1 MKDEPKLLFIYNS
14 RAGKEKIRTQ
24 LLDLIQIFSEAGY
37 EVVACPTKSAGYA
50 TQAVKE
56 RDTDCALVVCAGGD
70 GTLDEVVCGMMQS
83 EQLTPI
89 GYIPGG
95 TTNDFAT
102 SLQIPAVMTEAA
114 KVAVYGDAF
123 SCDVGKMNGDY
134 FVYTAAFGLFTEVSY
149 ETKQDIKNILGHT
162 AYLLEGVKRLGD
174 VKSYRVRVSYDNL
187 TIEDDFIFGMITNS
201 KSIGGFKEITGKNV
215 DLADGLFEVTLIR
228 MPQNPIEL
236 SSIIA
241 ALLNRDL
248 VSDMMY
254 CFKTGRLIVETEI
267 PLKWTRDGE
276 YGGTHTRVEI
286 ENCHKRM
293 VIKIP

>member
-1 MKDEPKLLFIYNS
+1 MKGDSKLLFIYNP
-14 RAGKEKIRTQ
+14 RAGKERIKVQ
-24 LLDLIQIFSEAGY
+24 LADMIQIFAEAGY
-37 EVVACPTKSAGYA
+37 EVTACPTKHAGYA
-50 TQAVKE
+50 TQAVIE
-56 RDTDCALVVCAGGD
+56 RDSAYELVVCAGGD

-83 EQLTPI
+83 DKKTTI
-89 GYIPGG
+89 GYLPAG
-95 TTNDFAT
+95 TTNDFAV
-102 SLQIPAVMTEAA
+102 SLQIPVQPVEAA
-114 KVAVYGDAF
+114 KTAVYGDVF
-123 SCDVGKMNGDY
+123 SCDVGKMNQDY

-174 VKSYRVRVSYDNL
+174 VKSYHACVTYDNH
-187 TIEDDFIFGMITNS
+187 TIEDDFIFGMVTNS

-241 ALLNRDL
+241 ALLNHDL

-254 CFKTGRLIVETEI
+254 CFKTKALTVDTSE

-276 YGGTHTRVEI
+276 FGGAHTHVAI
-286 ENCHKRM
+286 ENCHKGID
-293 VIKIP
+293 IKVP

>member
-37 EVVACPTKSAGYA
+37 EVTACPTKGAGYA
-50 TQAVKE
+50 AQAVSE
-56 RDTDCALVVCAGGD
+56 RDKEYALVVCAGGD

-102 SLQIPAVMTEAA
+102 SLHIPAVMTDAA
-114 KVAVYGDAF
+114 KVAIYGDSF

-174 VKSYRVRVSYDNL
+174 VKSYHVRVSYDNL

-236 SSIIA
+236 SYIIA

-254 CFKTGRLIVETEI
+254 CFKTGRLVVETEI

-276 YGGTHTRVEI
+276 YGGIHKRVEI

>member
-1 MKDEPKLLFIYNS
+1 
-14 RAGKEKIRTQ
+14 
-24 LLDLIQIFSEAGY
+24 
-37 EVVACPTKSAGYA
+37 
-50 TQAVKE
+50 
-56 RDTDCALVVCAGGD
+56 
-70 GTLDEVVCGMMQS
+70 
-83 EQLTPI
+83 
-89 GYIPGG
+89 
-95 TTNDFAT
+95 
-102 SLQIPAVMTEAA
+102 MTEAA
-114 KVAVYGDAF
+114 GVAVYGEIF

-149 ETKQDIKNILGHT
+149 ETNQDIKNILGHT

-174 VKSYRVRVSYDNL
+174 VKSYHVRVSYDDL

-215 DLADGLFEVTLIR
+215 DLSDGLFEVTLIR

-254 CFKTGRLIVETEI
+254 CFKTAALRIETET

-276 YGGTHTRVEI
+276 YGGMHTLVEI
-286 ENCHKRM
+286 ENCRRSIL
-293 VIKIP
+293 IKVP